1 MINADFS
8 LLLHSC
14 KNRLLRFS
22 SYVSDEGG
30 QGLKT
35 ERQIWEVEQAR
46 GLRQG

>member
-1 MINADFS
+1 MINADFL

-14 KNRLLRFS
+14 KNRLVRFS

-35 ERQIWEVEQAR
+35 ERQI
-46 GLRQG
+46 